1 LKKRSEAYKKMVQT
15 SFETQ
20 LRVDILET
28 LEEIRDLLS
37 ELVRLSLYREG
48 GKR

>member
-1 LKKRSEAYKKMVQT
+1 LKKRSQAYRNMVET